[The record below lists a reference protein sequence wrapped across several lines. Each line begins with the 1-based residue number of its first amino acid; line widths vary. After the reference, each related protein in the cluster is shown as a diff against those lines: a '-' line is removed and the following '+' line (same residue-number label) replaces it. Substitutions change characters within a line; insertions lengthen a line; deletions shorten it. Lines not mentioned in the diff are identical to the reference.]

1 MSKKII
7 VDIISAICIFLF
19 VYAAISK
26 LLDIQNFQ
34 IQIGQ
39 SPILTTYAKPLTW
52 AIPGIEF
59 LIAALLVIPR
69 TRLAGLY
76 SFFGL
81 MIMFTTYIIL
91 ASRFSDYV
99 PCSCGGV
106 IQGLN
111 WTEHLI
117 FNIVF
122 LVLGVTAILLYSGHE
137 HQTTSRYRRDAYHVP
152 NT

>member
-7 VDIISAICIFLF
+7 VDIVSSICILLF
-19 VYAAISK
+19 VYAAASK
-26 LLDIQNFQ
+26 LLDMQSFRIQM
-34 IQIGQ
+34 GQ
-39 SPILTTYAKPLTW
+39 SPILTTYAKPLVW
-52 AIPGIEF
+52 VIPGIEF
-59 LIAALLVIPR
+59 VVAALLVIPR
-69 TRLAGLY
+69 TRLTGLY
-76 SFFGL
+76 SFFGM
-81 MIMFTTYIIL
+81 MIIFTTYIVL

-122 LVLGVTAILLYSGHE
+122 IILGVTGILLYSGDK
-137 HQTTSRYRRDAYHVP
+137 HQTTRNRREVYRAP
-152 NT
+152 NA